1 MAKDNSSEDLKEQP
15 LDGWSNSED
24 PQDGHY
30 TGVVI
35 NGEKQKIDYP
45 C

>member
-1 MAKDNSSEDLKEQP
+1 MAKDNEDKQEQP

-24 PQDGHY
+24 PQEGHY
-30 TGVVI
+30 TGAVVD
-35 NGEKQKIDYP
+35 GKKQKIDYP

>member
-1 MAKDNSSEDLKEQP
+1 MAKEPEDKDEQP
-15 LDGWSNSED
+15 LDGWSSSED

-30 TGVVI
+30 TGVVVD
-35 NGEKQKIDYP
+35 GKKQKIDFP